1 MPHFGT
7 EQERRDYFA
16 KFEKYGESEVRIQ
29 INKGIWHQQNRI
41 MLGYAQEWLRLKDED
56 RALEASSKRDAREE
70 ETLKIA
76 KEALDI
82 AKSQASTA
90 ALAATSAREQARWAK
105 WAAIIATAAL
115 AITNHEA
122 IISNVSQLIQ

>member
-41 MLGYAQEWLRLKDED
+41 MLGYAQEWLRLKDEE
-56 RALEASSKRDAREE
+56 RSLAASSKRDAREE

-76 KEALDI
+76 RKANII
-82 AKSQASTA
+82 AITAIIFAVAATISTA
-90 ALAATSAREQARWAK
+90 IIGVMYAR
-105 WAAIIATAAL
+105 
-115 AITNHEA
+115 
-122 IISNVSQLIQ
+122 